1 MASDRM
7 KAEIEARF
15 ITDGENLSEVTV
27 QKNIEHNLPD
37 VYQYKLYFHAVSKK
51 RSRYKAGYIHIIYKR
66 FISSSVFT
74 RSV

>member
-7 KAEIEARF
+7 EAEIEARF

-27 QKNIEHNLPD
+27 QKNSEHNLPD
-37 VYQYKLYFHAVSKK
+37 VYQYKLYFHVVSKK
-51 RSRYKAGYIHIIYKR
+51 RRYKSGYIRIMYKC
-66 FISSSVFT
+66 FISSSVFP